1 MTTKTKNL
9 SYNGY
14 KNLLNRVAY
23 KLLKSKVKYKHS
35 KEYKIGKTTKTYE
48 QIIKTIKENGTNYK
62 NDEFIA
68 RFIEDVDSKN
78 NYEILPTSVMG
89 SSGKNKYYRG
99 MYREMIKNV
108 LAYRKKNSGANPES
122 LKVRYERI
130 EILYDFLTNQGCKG
144 MGQCNGHNCACN
156 SLQQAFYRLTGI
168 LVDEKTIA
176 GWAGTTS
183 DGTDHVGINTAVAKF
198 NKKYGKNVKIE
209 WYNFSELSWDKI
221 KEMLKKGA
229 IFFHLLY
236 RLKWGHYEPIMSIGD
251 TLKILNSLGD
261 YCNYPAYCGYIETRT
276 KATQKQY
283 INGISQKSVAF
294 LYNG

>member
-1 MTTKTKNL
+1 MTTKTKLL

-14 KNLLNRVAY
+14 KNVLNRVGY
-23 KLLKSKVKYKHS
+23 KLIKSKKKYNHS
-35 KEYKIGKTTKTYE
+35 NEYKIGNKKKTHKE
-48 QIIKTIKENGTNYK
+48 IVSTIQKNGTNYQ
-62 NDEFIA
+62 NDEFIS
-68 RFIEDVDSKN
+68 RFMEDVISKTDKTQ
-78 NYEILPTSVMG
+78 LPGYIMG
-89 SSGKNKYYRG
+89 SSGVNKYNRASYRS
-99 MYREMIKNV
+99 MAKTV
-108 LAYRKKNSGANPES
+108 VDYRKKNGKNPS
-122 LKVRYERI
+122 KITVKYERI
-130 EILYDFLTNQGCKG
+130 DPLHDFLTNNGCSG
-144 MGQCNGHNCACN
+144 MGQCTGFYCACN

-183 DGTDHVGINTAVAKF
+183 DGTDHTGINTAVAKF

-209 WYNFSELSWDKI
+209 WYNFSELSWDKL

-236 RLKWGHYEPIMSIGD
+236 RLKWGHYEPIKSIGD
-251 TLKILNSLGD
+251 VLKILNSLGD
-261 YCNYPAYCGYIETRT
+261 SCGNGTYCGYIETRS

-283 INGISQKSVAF
+283 INGISQKSVAY